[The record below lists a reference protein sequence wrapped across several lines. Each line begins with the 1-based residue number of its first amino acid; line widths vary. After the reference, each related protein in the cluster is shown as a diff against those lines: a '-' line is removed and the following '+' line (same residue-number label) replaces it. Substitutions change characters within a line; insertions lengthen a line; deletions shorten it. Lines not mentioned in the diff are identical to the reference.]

1 MKVINLQRVV
11 FKDTWK
17 SEVEKMTWQSILP
30 KFNCNSKWYSVVYVA
45 PACLYACLAIWA
57 HVPDDEADGV
67 QGDILPHLDLSV
79 TELRDS
85 LRCNAASNA
94 QPKSI
99 EWLDLGWAIMGAS
112 RWYDLLHSL
121 GIACIQTA
129 TWGHALLCT
138 FSSLHKG
145 ADAGAADGLGSFY
158 DPVQLS

>member
-30 KFNCNSKWYSVVYVA
+30 KFNYNSKWYISSLCGPCVLVCMSGNMGACSWWWGRWCPGGYPPTSGPQRHWA
-45 PACLYACLAIWA
+45 PGQS
-57 HVPDDEADGV
+57 EV
-67 QGDILPHLDLSV
+67 QCGIEW
-79 TELRDS
+79 TET
-85 LRCNAASNA
+85 
-94 QPKSI
+94 
-99 EWLDLGWAIMGAS
+99 WLDLGWAIMGAS